1 MLVDLYLY
9 ILVSVANFNST
20 KTYSQLFVTSLHV
33 QFTCFL
39 TNTGSS
45 PPKFSSCFG
54 FLPPK
59 ISATSS
65 PSTTPHRR
73 DFEDVDVVSLSAAMN
88 LFAKVL
94 QWHRAIHLL
103 ALSPQEA
110 RFRLVGCSDPAKRKN
125 KLRVGEGSFFVGQM
139 RCQLIFMKT
148 QNGDGKM
155 VEHFQPWFLQ
165 ISIVQEVVHVFF
177 WVVVSKY
184 FQFSPLSVEDTH
196 FDYIYIIFFSIRLVQ
211 PPP

>member
-1 MLVDLYLY
+1 M
-9 ILVSVANFNST
+9 SNSHA
-20 KTYSQLFVTSLHV
+20 SSL
-33 QFTCFL
+33 TL
-39 TNTGSS
+39 DSS
-45 PPKFSSCFG
+45 PPNSPVVSVFF
-54 FLPPK
+54 PPK
-59 ISATSS
+59 FPPQAH
-65 PSTTPHRR
+65 PPQLHRR

-196 FDYIYIIFFSIRLVQ
+196 FDYIYIYIIFFSIRLVQ